1 MNLFRKIFWKITLK
15 KIHLITCPTKNT
27 LEYMKSLNLVDSSKI
42 KLLYDPVLNLKKL
55 TKKKKS
61 TSI

>member
-1 MNLFRKIFWKITLK
+1 MNLFRKIFWKIALK

-42 KLLYDPVLNLKKL
+42 KLLYDPVLNVKEIN
-55 TKKKKS
+55 KKKKS
-61 TSI
+61 TST

>member
-42 KLLYDPVLNLKKL
+42 KLLYDPVLNIKEIN
-55 TKKKKS
+55 KKKKDR
-61 TSI
+61 

>member
-42 KLLYDPVLNLKKL
+42 KLLYDPVLNIKEIN
-55 TKKKKS
+55 KKKKS
-61 TSI
+61 AST